1 MAHALHIDVCTMMT
15 RSHSLALV
23 LALGTATGCA
33 ANAPGDDN
41 DLNDDVGSGS
51 DTEQVPLT
59 PEGKFSMTSTFDV
72 ATNLPG
78 TAGAVINGIID
89 ATDSA
94 DDPTHWILDQ
104 LVKQLPDG
112 SFKNIVNGSVPFLA
126 GYLNDRLLD
135 VAPDFVLTLRDLGN
149 KFGQVARNFGTI
161 ETYDI
166 NAAGVATK
174 VVQGVEFKIDQ
185 LELQYMFKD
194 YAMTD
199 VNVMNVAVAL
209 DKTGRLTIGDHK
221 VGLSYGK
228 VLRIALDEVVIPLI
242 DPTAVTVADL
252 LKNVVNCQAVGAY
265 IYEAINIGSASTF
278 QSACTAGL
286 QAGGQAVYSLINK
299 VDDNALEFGING
311 VAKGIDKN
319 HDGKMDAIQTGAWT
333 GTLTYGAA
341 PSPLARGTFI
351 GARM

>member
-1 MAHALHIDVCTMMT
+1 MT
-15 RSHSLALV
+15 RSQTLALV
-23 LALGTATGCA
+23 LAFGATTGCA
-33 ANAPGDDN
+33 ASMPGDIDDDN
-41 DLNDDVGSGS
+41 GGGSGS

-59 PEGKFSMTSTFDV
+59 PEGTFSMTSTFDI

-112 SFKNIVNGSVPFLA
+112 SFKNIVNGSIPFLA

-135 VAPDFVLTLRDLGN
+135 VAPEFVVTLRDLGN

-161 ETYDI
+161 ETI
-166 NAAGVATK
+166 EVNAAGVGTK
-174 VVQGVEFKIDQ
+174 VVRGVEFKIDQ

-194 YAMTD
+194 YQMTD
-199 VNVMNVAVAL
+199 VSVMNVAVAL

-242 DPTAVTVADL
+242 DPTAVTVSDL

-265 IYEAINIGSASTF
+265 IYQAINIGSASTF
-278 QSACTAGL
+278 QSACTSGL

-299 VDDNALEFGING
+299 VDANALEFGING

-319 HDGKMDAIQTGAWT
+319 HDGKMDQIQTGAWT
-333 GTLTYGAA
+333 GTLAYAGNPA
-341 PSPLARGTFI
+341 PLARGTFI

>member
-1 MAHALHIDVCTMMT
+1 
-15 RSHSLALV
+15 
-23 LALGTATGCA
+23 
-33 ANAPGDDN
+33 
-41 DLNDDVGSGS
+41 
-51 DTEQVPLT
+51 
-59 PEGKFSMTSTFDV
+59 MTSTFDI

-112 SFKNIVNGSVPFLA
+112 SFKNIVKGSIPFLA

-135 VAPDFVLTLRDLGN
+135 VAPEFVVTLRDLGN

-161 ETYDI
+161 ETI
-166 NAAGVATK
+166 EVNAAGVGTK
-174 VVQGVEFKIDQ
+174 VVRGVEFKIDQ

-194 YAMTD
+194 YQMTD
-199 VNVMNVAVAL
+199 VSVMNVAVAL

-242 DPTAVTVADL
+242 DPTAVTVSDL

-265 IYEAINIGSASTF
+265 IYQAINIGSASTF
-278 QSACTAGL
+278 QSACTSGL

-299 VDDNALEFGING
+299 VDANALEFGING

-319 HDGKMDAIQTGAWT
+319 HDGKMDQIQTGAWT
-333 GTLTYGAA
+333 GTLAYAGNPA
-341 PSPLARGTFI
+341 PLARGTFI